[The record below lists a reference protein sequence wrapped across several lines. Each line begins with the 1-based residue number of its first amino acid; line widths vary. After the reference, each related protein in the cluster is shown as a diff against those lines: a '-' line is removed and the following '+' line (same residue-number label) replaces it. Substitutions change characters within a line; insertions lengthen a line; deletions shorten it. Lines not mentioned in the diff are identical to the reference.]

1 MSTVKVLNCQIG
13 QSLTATNNFCWYQPS
28 SPDGTVRLGNGNA
41 GATTLDTITV
51 NSSGNVGIG
60 TSSPADSSAR
70 LTVSGT
76 STVFLDASGS
86 LLRFNKT
93 AGTDTGWLSNRSY
106 SWFDGNGLALSTQTA
121 DPLRFGTNSTERM
134 RLDSSGNLGL
144 GVTPSGWGNGF
155 RALQIGSGA
164 SVVCDGSAT
173 VRLYANAYYD
183 GTNLKYINSAQA
195 SQYRQFNGQHDWWIA
210 GSGSAGG
217 TISFTQA
224 MTLDASGTLLIGQ
237 TTNPATSSVA
247 LKVPT
252 GTGNGVNAQ
261 ITSNTGTSYP
271 WSNYNASGTYV
282 GGISCT
288 SSATAFPT
296 SSDERLKENV
306 QDASDT
312 LNALLAVKIRSFDW
326 KIDGAHQEYGVVA
339 QEIQPHMPEAV
350 LVSPGEGDYLSVDYT
365 KIVPRLVKAIQ
376 ELSAELNE
384 LKGKIV

>member
-1 MSTVKVLNCQIG
+1 MAALNFPISPTVGQVYTANGKSWQWNGTAWISYNSITALNGIAIDNCIIG
-13 QSLTATNNFCWYQPS
+13 GTTA
-28 SPDGTVRLGNGNA
+28 A
-41 GATTLDTITV
+41 
-51 NSSGNVGIG
+51 
-60 TSSPADSSAR
+60 
-70 LTVSGT
+70 
-76 STVFLDASGS
+76 
-86 LLRFNKT
+86 
-93 AGTDTGWLSNRSY
+93 AGTFTNLAYTGTLT
-106 SWFDGNGLALSTQTA
+106 G
-121 DPLRFGTNSTERM
+121 GTGVINIGSGQ
-134 RLDSSGNLGL
+134 LYKDSSGNLGL
-144 GVTPSGWGNGF
+144 GVTPSGWSSTF
-155 RALQIGSGA
+155 KAIQIGSSGA
-164 SVVCDGSAT
+164 
-173 VRLYANAYYD
+173 LYSQTNYNSCYLSSNQYYN
-183 GTNLKYINSAQA
+183 GTNNTYINSDYATLYK
-195 SQYRQFNGQHDWWIA
+195 QYNGVHTWLNAPSGTA
-210 GSGSAGG
+210 GNA
-217 TISFTQA
+217 ILFTQA

-237 TTNPATSSVA
+237 TTNPATSSIVVKVA
-247 LKVPT
+247 T

-282 GGISCT
+282 GGITCT

-384 LKGKIV
+384 LKAKVNA